1 MSSRSNCYDFDDTS
15 NEPAIRNRIT
25 KKARVIKGLVVKF
38 HRSFLNIGISRI
50 VQVSEQA
57 KTVAPSFE
65 KRTGEPFIYFQ
76 RGEVGYPTAPFI
88 ADGFKEAIEKGY
100 TKYPKLGGED
110 YFKEA
115 VLEDVY
121 TNTALSFEKDNV
133 VAVHGGQQ
141 GLELVFSLFRG
152 KTCTILTPCWSCMFD
167 NILPY
172 TESAFI
178 SVPLDPDNNWSIRWE
193 ELEKALSVSEVFYF
207 NSPHNPTG
215 KVFSVE
221 EIRKIAYLCGK
232 YGVTLVSDE
241 AYKGL
246 VYKSHHGEYSPLQT
260 GYENIVSVNTFSKT
274 FAATGFRIGYVL
286 SPRKDIINLLTGGNY
301 TETAGLSTPTQY
313 AFAKALT
320 HPDRMAWQSSYWN
333 EMSSRRTALVQSLP
347 SSLRAIA
354 PEGAFYCF
362 FKASSPNG
370 EQKMVDTLMDNG
382 IAVVPGS
389 AFGRDF
395 AGYIRLSFSTLN
407 KHLIAIGAERLGS
420 VLISQGIENAH
431 CHQPLC

>member
-1 MSSRSNCYDFDDTS
+1 M
-15 NEPAIRNRIT
+15 
-25 KKARVIKGLVVKF
+25 KF
-38 HRSFLNIGISRI
+38 HRSFRNIGISRI

-57 KTVAPSFE
+57 KIVAPSFE
-65 KRTGEPFIYFQ
+65 KKTGEPFIYFQ

-88 ADGFKEAIEKGY
+88 ADGFKEAIEKGF

-110 YFKEA
+110 YFKDA
-115 VLEDVY
+115 VLEDFY
-121 TNTALSFEKDNV
+121 NKTTFSFERDNV

-172 TESAFI
+172 TESNSI
-178 SVPLDPDNNWSIRWE
+178 SVPLDPENNWSIRWE
-193 ELEKALSVSEVFYF
+193 ELEKALSVSEIFYF

-215 KVFSVE
+215 KVFSVD
-221 EIRKIAYLCGK
+221 EIKKITYLCEK
-232 YGVTLVSDE
+232 YGVTLISDE

-246 VYKSHHGEYSPLQT
+246 VYNSRHGDYSPIQT
-260 GYENIVSVNTFSKT
+260 GYENVISVNTFSKT

-286 SPRKDIINLLTGGNY
+286 SPRKDIINFITGGNY

-313 AFAKALT
+313 AFAKAIK
-320 HPDRMAWQSSYWN
+320 HPDRKAWEQAYWD
-333 EMSSRRTALVQSLP
+333 EMHSRRTTLVENLPISLK
-347 SSLRAIA
+347 AIA
-354 PEGAFYCF
+354 PAGAFYCF
-362 FKASSPNG
+362 FKASSFNK
-370 EQKMVDTLMDNG
+370 EQEIVDTLMENG

-389 AFGRDF
+389 AFGKEF
-395 AGYIRLSFSTLN
+395 TGYIRLSFSTLN
-407 KHLIAIGAERLGS
+407 NELIAKGAKRLGS
-420 VLISQGIENAH
+420 VLISQGIDNDY